1 MSTNA
6 IVERRRQATSPESGS
21 LDEYI
26 SSLCLTK
33 TIGDVVLLREAATN
47 ARAFFA
53 TSLIFHAVF
62 DKDMGALDQIANRI
76 DGTVPD
82 RRDRDRFANIMGD
95 ALEDVLE
102 YARMDQTQIFPDDPT
117 IIALAKTVLSV
128 SWMEVG
134 RNPTA
139 KKDRQKAIEMVL
151 QRTGGRKT
159 EPTAVL
165 ELVEYVDPD
174 WMAPLPAPANVESEE
189 RRSDD

>member
-6 IVERRRQATSPESGS
+6 IVERKRQATSPESGS

-174 WMAPLPAPANVESEE
+174 WMAPLPAPTNVESKEKEE
-189 RRSDD
+189 R